1 MSYLENMSTVDV
13 NLTNAAIQGAIDLI
27 QVHGQVISELIERRR
42 VQCFTFTEIL
52 EAHNATGCEVLMI
65 DAEGWDCAIIRSV
78 IYALQK
84 DETGFVWPHLIHF
97 ESCGHANTKEND
109 YNTEENTII
118 KLQQSGYLLLYAGM
132 DSTLAYGES
141 LESLPRFSAWVDKHF
156 KLTCCICGFQTVPS
170 HQYLP
175 PNASLGYKQW
185 RGAPENGS
193 RHMPNG
199 MWTCKWCMNPLVAQ
213 S

>member
-1 MSYLENMSTVDV
+1 MNMSYLENMSTVDV

-42 VQCFTFTEIL
+42 VQCCTFTEIL

-84 DETGFVWPHLIHF
+84 DETRFVCPHLIHF

-118 KLQQSGYLLLYAGM
+118 KLQQSRYLLLYAVM
-132 DSTLAYGES
+132 DSTLAYG
-141 LESLPRFSAWVDKHF
+141 
-156 KLTCCICGFQTVPS
+156 S
-170 HQYLP
+170 H
-175 PNASLGYKQW
+175 
-185 RGAPENGS
+185 
-193 RHMPNG
+193 
-199 MWTCKWCMNPLVAQ
+199 
-213 S
+213 